1 MNFIATL
8 LTPFVALGVMIG
20 SLFIDQP
27 DKNIGAS
34 EAIPTT
40 IAFFETTLASAIS
53 STATSF
59 TLTSATD
66 KDGTTLASSTYAF
79 VIDEGSSN
87 EEIVIADCT
96 ATACTNALRGV
107 SALTGTS
114 SVSALKNSHRRGA
127 SVKITDAPI
136 LMILSRILN
145 GIQDVPNTIT
155 YDGSETVATTSND
168 IVYASWVNSN
178 YGDLFNGNTFA
189 GTQYFTGALFGSST
203 AQFTGTTTHY
213 YGALVGSSGQCSASS
228 PNTQLCDKAYVD
240 SVAVAGASD
249 ANETTKGI
257 VEEATV
263 SEINATSSTGG
274 TGAKLFFTP
283 NSFAKSAF
291 ASGTV
296 QSIQQVQMSGIPAT
310 TSIGLYSNQTLYVA
324 GFCNVIALNSDV
336 TFTMKFGDK
345 IALSYTN
352 DENHSNNNTIA
363 MFPFSYA
370 TTTLGATTTVMSVT
384 DNSGGTVTCDTTI
397 FKYSGF

>member
-1 MNFIATL
+1 MNLIATIL
-8 LTPFVALGVMIG
+8 APFVAIGAMLGA
-20 SLFIDQP
+20 LFIDEP
-27 DKNIGAS
+27 ANNIGAS

-96 ATACTNALRGV
+96 ATACANAVRGV

-114 SVSALKNSHRRGA
+114 SVSALKKSHRRGA

-145 GIQDVPNTIT
+145 GQGDVPNVIRYDATQTI
-155 YDGSETVATTSND
+155 ATTSNE
-168 IVYASWVNSN
+168 ITPANWINSN
-178 YGDLFNGNTFA
+178 FGDLFNGNTWGGA
-189 GTQYFTGALFGSST
+189 QYFTGILYGSST

-213 YGALVGSSGQCSASS
+213 AGALVGASGQCTSGSS
-228 PNTQLCDKAYVD
+228 NTQLCDKAYID
-240 SVAVAGASD
+240 SVAAAGASN

-263 SEINATSSTGG
+263 TEINATSSIGG

-283 NSFAKSAF
+283 NAFAKSSF

-296 QSIQQVQMSGIPAT
+296 QSIQQKNMTGIPAT
-310 TSIGLYSNQTLYVA
+310 TSITLYSNQTLYVT
-324 GFCNVIALNSDV
+324 GFCSVIAQNSDIM
-336 TFTMKFGDK
+336 FTLSFGGRT
-345 IALSYTN
+345 ALNYTN
-352 DENHSNNNTIA
+352 DEYHSNNNTTA
-363 MFPFSYA
+363 LFPFSYA
-370 TTTLGATTTVMSVT
+370 TTTLGATTTVMTVS
-384 DNSGGTVTCDTTI
+384 DNAGGNVTCDATI